1 MGREETERAPVKD
14 SMRPEDWATGPR
26 QHEPTKGT
34 PTAVLLMNYG
44 GPTKAE
50 ECGPYLRNIFMD
62 PDLIPIPGL
71 IRPLVASLVAKRR
84 APSLAEN
91 YSAMGQFSPTLRETS
106 AQARALEEAL
116 GGGYR
121 CFVGMRYWEP
131 FIAGVCREISESGF
145 RRIVLLPV
153 YPHESV
159 TTTGSSIH
167 EALRSLRALEWK
179 GEVLEVRSFWESAE
193 YLDAMAR
200 KVLDVLEKA
209 PERAE
214 VLFSAH
220 GLPLSVARKD
230 PYPGQVARTVAE
242 ICERAGIASGRIEI
256 AGIGEGPFYGP
267 GEGRWPGVLAW
278 QSKVGPAKW
287 LGPSVEHVLSE
298 WAGRGVPHAVVVPVA
313 FVNEHSETLYE
324 LDVLYGN
331 LARRLGLGYSRVPTL
346 GTDPGLI
353 AALARS
359 VRVAVGMAGE
369 GRP

>member
-1 MGREETERAPVKD
+1 MKGSARTEERAD
-14 SMRPEDWATGPR
+14 GPR
-26 QHEPTKGT
+26 KKDPSGGAH
-34 PTAVLLMNYG
+34 TAVLLMNYG

-62 PDLIPIPGL
+62 PDLIPIPRL
-71 IRPLVASLVAKRR
+71 IRPFVASLVAKRR
-84 APSLAEN
+84 APLLAEN
-91 YSAMGQFSPTLRETS
+91 YLAMGQFSPTLRETT

-131 FIAGVCREISESGF
+131 LIAGVCREISESGF

-179 GEVLEVRSFWESAE
+179 GEVLEVRSFWESAD
-193 YLDAMAR
+193 YLDALAR

-230 PYPGQVARTVAE
+230 SYPGQVARTVAE
-242 ICERAGIASGRIEI
+242 ICERAGIACGRIEI
-256 AGIGEGPFYGP
+256 AGIEEGPFFGP
-267 GEGRWPGVLAW
+267 GEGRWLGVLAW
-278 QSKVGPAKW
+278 QSKVGPARW
-287 LGPSVEHVLSE
+287 LGPSVEHVLRE

-324 LDVLYGN
+324 LDVLYGD
-331 LARRLGLGYSRVPTL
+331 LARGLGLGYSRVPTL

-353 AALARS
+353 TALVRS
-359 VRVAVGMAGE
+359 VRGAVGLPGE

>member
-1 MGREETERAPVKD
+1 MESEKEAVKD
-14 SMRPEDWATGPR
+14 PIPPEEPGLSLPKGGPSR
-26 QHEPTKGT
+26 RTA
-34 PTAVLLMNYG
+34 TAVLLMNYG

-62 PDLIPIPGL
+62 PDLIPIPRL
-71 IRPLVASLVAKRR
+71 IRPLVASLVARRR
-84 APSLAEN
+84 APSLARN
-91 YSAMGQFSPTLRETS
+91 YLSMGQFSPTLRETE
-106 AQARALEEAL
+106 AQARALEAAL

-121 CFVGMRYWEP
+121 CFVGMRYWQP
-131 FIAGVCREISESGF
+131 YIAEVCREISEGGF

-159 TTTGSSIH
+159 TTTGSSIR

-179 GEVLEVRSFWESAE
+179 GEVLEIRSFWESTE

-200 KVLDVLEKA
+200 KVLAALETA
-209 PERAE
+209 PERTE

-242 ICERAGIASGRIEI
+242 ICERVGIACGRIEI
-256 AGIGEGPFYGP
+256 EGVAEGPYYGP

-287 LGPSVEHVLSE
+287 LGPSVEHVLTE
-298 WAGRGVPHAVVVPVA
+298 WAGRQVPHAVVVPVA

-346 GTDPGLI
+346 GTDSGLI
-353 AALARS
+353 SALARS
-359 VRVAVGMAGE
+359 VQGAAGSAGE